1 VGMCGSDVS
10 NDNSESGE
18 ACSPVNLAIH
28 VREWTYVA
36 PSWYVSLVTF
46 VWKNESTGIIT
57 EDSLTC
63 TADNSGI
70 LLKKGAYVSLIHKA
84 DPSDG
89 TVFVRDTQ
97 VELVAGTWKRAR
109 MLTARSAI
117 NMFENPQQ
125 LSVQMHRP
133 ESIDNL
139 ATERSVSLDALQL
152 LIVLTVGIARN
163 YGHSPVYD
171 YTGECAYTLEEN
183 KGSTHANNYDAT
195 GTVTDPVESIAACAA
210 KCNAV
215 TYNTCQTFTY
225 LSTTNACWWQIRAAA
240 FSTCQQK
247 KTYRTYQKSV
257 FFTQRYLM
265 VPMYIPTRS
274 ELTSIDLQDVM
285 FPSITDTISTY
296 WERLYVTAGLQTHDA
311 EQVASKCEY
320 RIRVVPLHDSND
332 TPKPSPAK
340 SMLSH
345 VGCKLTIKPDGVGE
359 CVLEVPTWIRNDN
372 GRVGLTAELALNQ
385 PERCMWPELDMFT
398 ATIQPYTMMHTC
410 DINFFWSEDEGM
422 CVTCDFTGGSI
433 QVYVDTTTAALNS
446 GNLVNS
452 GTTAVNSGID
462 TGCESGEIVLG
473 CLSLDYDTTVSAC
486 RNCSTYGRDVDT
498 YDWITGV
505 CQFKCNDEY
514 YQYEQQCLA
523 CTDLTCSPG
532 SEKTNC
538 TAIADAKC
546 TPCEP
551 PNHGIYSSNIEYTD
565 AACNYRCKLN
575 YFRETPGAE
584 CRACKTLAQKKALKD
599 AERGTGPTVFYEY
612 DACDS
617 ENRDTRARECNA
629 IQHGTIIADADELN
643 QPCKLR
649 CEAGYRVDATGRA
662 CSACAA
668 PLTTRL
674 QDSIGPENTLP
685 EAAFH
690 WTGPDCGEEY
700 LCDHPY
706 YNRSLANGGREC
718 MYCGLSCATGQ
729 YRGGDE
735 CQMCIDCLHV
745 ILTGGDET
753 TRSFTSPGTPSDN
766 ASCNEE
772 CADGHFQEFEFCL
785 PYDTPQC
792 VSGKTYEKIGTSTT
806 DAICWPCTQC
816 LNTPSVSEVEYTA
829 CTVIADTTCTSCPE
843 PPANSQYT
851 MVAGCA
857 TECEANAANTASG
870 CELCVDCGNREF
882 RESTTSCAC
891 SACPVLPTNASY
903 SHDSGCVW
911 GCSAGFYSSSRTCLP
926 EEPNDPQEPEIQ
938 LQIDC
943 SLDEYIDSGYQCRK
957 CEDLGVKTPLD
968 GENITWRW
976 KLYGTA
982 VCVFECINEHYEY
995 SRVVDGSKFCYT
1007 ADQYQAHVMLLT
1019 HAVPASLAHG
1029 FAVTAVPTP
1038 DAQVVTMPPTM
1049 IIALSTVVVLFLV
1062 FATLVL

>member
-1 VGMCGSDVS
+1 
-10 NDNSESGE
+10 
-18 ACSPVNLAIH
+18 
-28 VREWTYVA
+28 
-36 PSWYVSLVTF
+36 
-46 VWKNESTGIIT
+46 
-57 EDSLTC
+57 
-63 TADNSGI
+63 
-70 LLKKGAYVSLIHKA
+70 
-84 DPSDG
+84 
-89 TVFVRDTQ
+89 
-97 VELVAGTWKRAR
+97 
-109 MLTARSAI
+109 
-117 NMFENPQQ
+117 
-125 LSVQMHRP
+125 
-133 ESIDNL
+133 
-139 ATERSVSLDALQL
+139 
-152 LIVLTVGIARN
+152 
-163 YGHSPVYD
+163 
-171 YTGECAYTLEEN
+171 
-183 KGSTHANNYDAT
+183 
-195 GTVTDPVESIAACAA
+195 
-210 KCNAV
+210 
-215 TYNTCQTFTY
+215 
-225 LSTTNACWWQIRAAA
+225 
-240 FSTCQQK
+240 
-247 KTYRTYQKSV
+247 
-257 FFTQRYLM
+257 
-265 VPMYIPTRS
+265 
-274 ELTSIDLQDVM
+274 
-285 FPSITDTISTY
+285 
-296 WERLYVTAGLQTHDA
+296 
-311 EQVASKCEY
+311 
-320 RIRVVPLHDSND
+320 
-332 TPKPSPAK
+332 
-340 SMLSH
+340 
-345 VGCKLTIKPDGVGE
+345 
-359 CVLEVPTWIRNDN
+359 
-372 GRVGLTAELALNQ
+372 
-385 PERCMWPELDMFT
+385 
-398 ATIQPYTMMHTC
+398 
-410 DINFFWSEDEGM
+410 
-422 CVTCDFTGGSI
+422 
-433 QVYVDTTTAALNS
+433 
-446 GNLVNS
+446 
-452 GTTAVNSGID
+452 
-462 TGCESGEIVLG
+462 
-473 CLSLDYDTTVSAC
+473 
-486 RNCSTYGRDVDT
+486 
-498 YDWITGV
+498 
-505 CQFKCNDEY
+505 
-514 YQYEQQCLA
+514 
-523 CTDLTCSPG
+523 
-532 SEKTNC
+532 
-538 TAIADAKC
+538 
-546 TPCEP
+546 
-551 PNHGIYSSNIEYTD
+551 
-565 AACNYRCKLN
+565 
-575 YFRETPGAE
+575 
-584 CRACKTLAQKKALKD
+584 LKD
-599 AERGTGPTVFYEY
+599 AERGTDPTVFYEY

-792 VSGKTYEKIGTSTT
+792 VSGKTYEKIGTPTT